1 MRRTLLPLLLMVLPL
16 LPGCG
21 DDAPRPNVLIIAL
34 DTLRAD
40 RMSLYGY
47 DRPTTP
53 ELEAFAATAMT
64 FDRAITPCSWTRT
77 AFASYFT
84 GLNPGAHGTEDR
96 SSQLAEHHLTLAER
110 FKDKGWRTAAFY
122 ANGNIAADFGFD
134 QGFDLYD
141 SPPLNAGY
149 PGGQRMI
156 DAASMTGR
164 AVEWLRAERPA
175 EDPWFLFLLYID
187 PHDPYLPHPEHEFG
201 TERATTSLNGR
212 RLLLR
217 ELDKGDKTT
226 DVDKLQRIIRNL
238 YDGEV
243 AYLDRHVGLLLDELT
258 AQGLDEDTVVIVL
271 ADHGEGLWD
280 HGYRAHGRQIYQ
292 EQIHSPLVVRWP
304 GRTEPGAREP
314 RPVPVLD
321 VFGTLADA
329 FDLADPDEHQA
340 GDIFA
345 PRPHP
350 ITVQEILEDVDLRAV
365 IDWPWKLILD
375 HGKPAELYHLDDDPA
390 ERRSLLQDHPDLVAR
405 LVAVD
410 DSVRVADAARR
421 IADVGRDPRIR
432 LDPKTEQQLRALGY
446 ID

>member
-1 MRRTLLPLLLMVLPL
+1 MRRALLLPLLLLLPL
-16 LPGCG
+16 VPGCG
-21 DDAPRPNVLIIAL
+21 DDAPRPNVLVIAL

-47 DRPTTP
+47 ERPTTP
-53 ELEAFAATAMT
+53 ELEAFAATALT

-84 GLNPGAHGTEDR
+84 GLNPGAHGAENR
-96 SSQLAEHHLTLAER
+96 YSQLAEHHVTLAER
-110 FKDKGWRTAAFY
+110 FKDEGWRTAAFY

-164 AVEWLRAERPA
+164 AVEWLRTERPA

-201 TERATTSLNGR
+201 EERATVELNGSR
-212 RLLLR
+212 RLLR

-226 DVDKLQRIIRNL
+226 HVDELKRIIQNL

-292 EQIHSPLVVRWP
+292 EQIHSPLIVRWP

-329 FDLADPDEHQA
+329 FDLAAPEEHQS
-340 GDIFA
+340 GNIFD
-345 PRPHP
+345 PRPRP
-350 ITVQEILEDVDLRAV
+350 ITVQEILEDVNLRAV
-365 IDWPWKLILD
+365 IDWPWKLILS
-375 HGKPAELYHLDDDPA
+375 HGEPAELYHLDDDPD
-390 ERRSLLQDHPDLVAR
+390 ERRSLLKEHPDLVAR

-410 DSVRVADAARR
+410 DSVRIEDAARL
-421 IADVGRDPRIR
+421 VTTLGQESKIR